1 MPPGAGR
8 RRSHHREIEHLYIIN
23 ARLSGTYELVHTT
36 RVTPADERRYT
47 QQVRT
52 TRVTPAAERRYTQ
65 QVRTT
70 RVTPAVE
77 RRYTQ
82 QVRTTRVTP
91 AVERRYTQQ
100 VVLVCVVFRW
110 LYSSGFPFL
119 PSGRRPRRGGL
130 VGCLSGSLS
139 S

>member
-23 ARLSGTYELVHTT
+23 ARVRGTYERVLALVRTT

-52 TRVTPAAERRYTQ
+52 TRVTPAD
-65 QVRTT
+65 
-70 RVTPAVE
+70 E